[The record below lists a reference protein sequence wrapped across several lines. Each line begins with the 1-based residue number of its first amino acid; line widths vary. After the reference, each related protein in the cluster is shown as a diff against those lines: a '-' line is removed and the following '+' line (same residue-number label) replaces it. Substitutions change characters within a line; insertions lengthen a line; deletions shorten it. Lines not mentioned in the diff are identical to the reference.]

1 MTFFSFTAALIL
13 LVFDCF
19 NKVGEKYKSNIHL
32 KILIKKNLKQVK
44 HLDEWEKR
52 KKPIQC
58 TDLLKLNIG
67 KKITN

>member
-1 MTFFSFTAALIL
+1 MTFFFFTAALVL

-52 KKPIQC
+52 KKPI
-58 TDLLKLNIG
+58 
-67 KKITN
+67 